1 MNYFKCLSLV
11 LATVWPFAGAAHA
24 APCSRAT
31 VKIDPMP
38 DGRIRVPVM
47 VEGHTLSLL
56 LDTGGVVTTIKWERA
71 KELGL
76 PVLQSVK
83 KVGGVGGSLLN
94 FYVTAQN
101 VSVGGQ
107 RVENRP
113 IYIESRNLPDADGT
127 LGSDILRD
135 YDVEIDLA
143 GGTLSLT
150 PPYSCAESA
159 GASIAMDVAQDGHI
173 RFPIKLDSRSIVA
186 TFDSGAAVSLLPMK
200 AAGLLDI
207 FPNSAGLAL
216 VGSSGPYQIYAHPF
230 QSLEFGDMAIKNPRI
245 LIVSDSYIPET
256 ASALVLGMDA
266 VRQMHFIIAYGEKRF
281 IILPDPAPDAD
292 RPPPQLLP
300 VAP

>member
-1 MNYFKCLSLV
+1 MKHFRCLTLV
-11 LATVWPFAGAAHA
+11 LAMVWPFAGAAHA
-24 APCSRAT
+24 SPCSRAT
-31 VKIDPMP
+31 VKIDPMA
-38 DGRIRVPVM
+38 DGRIRVPVT

-83 KVGGVGGSLLN
+83 RVGGVGGSLLN

-143 GGTLSLT
+143 RGTLSLT
-150 PPYSCAESA
+150 PPYSCAGSA
-159 GASIAMDVAQDGHI
+159 GTSIAMDVVQDGHI
-173 RFPIKLDSRSIVA
+173 RLPVKLDGRSIVA
-186 TFDSGAAVSLLPMK
+186 TFDSGSAVSLLPMK
-200 AAGLLDI
+200 AAALLDI
-207 FPNSAGLAL
+207 FPNSAALAL

-230 QSLEFGDMAIKNPRI
+230 QSLEFGDIAIKNPRI
-245 LIVSDSYIPET
+245 LIVSDSFIPET
-256 ASALVLGMDA
+256 ASALVLGMEA
-266 VRQMHFIIAYGEKRF
+266 FRQMHFIIAYGEKRF
-281 IILPDPAPDAD
+281 FILPETDPEADAS
-292 RPPPQLLP
+292 RPLTPPP
-300 VAP
+300 